1 MSKRGCGSP
10 EHLIHRRLFLEGTM
24 AGASASAASF
34 SGLFSIPAFAKNT
47 QRAAKKC
54 ILLWLCGRQVNLK
67 HGTPSPAWKRADPLG
82 LFLHHYP
89 VFISVH

>member
-34 SGLFSIPAFAKNT
+34 SGLFSIPAFCEKYPT
-47 QRAAKKC
+47 
-54 ILLWLCGRQVNLK
+54 GRQEVYSFVVVWGGK
-67 HGTPSPAWKRADPLG
+67 S
-82 LFLHHYP
+82 
-89 VFISVH
+89 I

>member
-24 AGASASAASF
+24 AGATASAASF
-34 SGLFSIPAFAKNT
+34 SGLFSI
-47 QRAAKKC
+47 Q
-54 ILLWLCGRQVNLK
+54 LLRKIPDGPPRSVFFCGCVGRQVNLK

-82 LFLHHYP
+82 PFLHHYP

>member
-24 AGASASAASF
+24 AGATASAASF

-54 ILLWLCGRQVNLK
+54 ILCGWGIQVNLK
-67 HGTPSPAWKRADPLG
+67 HGTPSPA
-82 LFLHHYP
+82 
-89 VFISVH
+89 